1 MSLEE
6 LLNEDV
12 LEWLLEEKD
21 PSVRFWA
28 LQQLQDRP
36 RSDASVIEAQENIMK
51 SDCVKAILAAQTT
64 DDFWGNPDDMY
75 NPKYRGATHSLLI
88 LAELGAKRTGG
99 IERAIE
105 HLFQFQRDSG
115 HFLGD
120 LPKTAKGKASVV
132 KDGCCLD
139 GNILYYLLHFGYLED
154 PRVQRLID
162 FQVDYYDDTNGGWKC
177 RAFPIDPTKVFP
189 VNCFMGRVKML
200 RGLSSIPGKARS
212 KEISAIIDNEI
223 EVILENEVYKYLK
236 NSDGTRKE
244 KAGWKRFGFPLFYQ
258 SDMLEVLDVLTALGV
273 KDKRMQDSIDFVVET
288 RGKDGKWPLKN
299 SYNGKMLC
307 DIDVKGRPSKWITL
321 RALRALRRFLES

>member
-6 LLNEDV
+6 FINEEV
-12 LEWLLEEKD
+12 LEWLLEEEN
-21 PSVRFWA
+21 PSVRYWA
-28 LQQLQDRP
+28 LQQLQDKP
-36 RSDASVIEAQENIMK
+36 SSDTEVIEAQKQVMQSE
-51 SDCVKAILAAQTT
+51 CVKSILAAQT
-64 DDFWGNPDDMY
+64 DDYFWGNPDDMY

-88 LAELGAKRTGG
+88 LAELGAERAPE
-99 IERAIE
+99 IEIAIE
-105 HLFQFQRDSG
+105 HLFLFQRDSG

-154 PRVQRLID
+154 TRVQRLID

-177 RAFPIDPTKVFP
+177 RAFPIDPSKVFL

-200 RGLSSIPGKARS
+200 RGLSSIPEKARS
-212 KEISAIIDNEI
+212 KEMSAIIDKEI

-258 SDMLEVLDVLTALGV
+258 SDMLEVLDVLTVLGV
-273 KDKRMQDSIDFVVET
+273 KDKRMQHAINYLTET
-288 RGKDGKWPLKN
+288 RGKDGKWLLKN

-307 DIDVKGRPSKWITL
+307 DIDVKGQSSKWITL
-321 RALRALRRFLES
+321 RALRVLRRFLGP